1 MYITLS
7 FVSHNDG
14 LPFVDIEGI
23 CIQGWRREQDVAH
36 QSCNGGG
43 DDIDEHGGAVLGNF
57 FFLALLTMCAEF
69 SSAGAHPL
77 LAKCQP
83 PPLPRPKST
92 EGAKATKKTAKTAV
106 PADGEKKRKKEESYS
121 SYIYNGA
128 HLTRYILIF
137 LQLSNRSTLTLVS
150 PTRQWLSLKVSCERY
165 L

>member
-23 CIQGWRREQDVAH
+23 CIRGWRREQDVAH

-43 DDIDEHGGAVLGNF
+43 DDVDEHGGAVSGNF
-57 FFLALLTMCAEF
+57 FFLALLTMCAEL
-69 SSAGAHPL
+69 SSAGARPL
-77 LAKCQP
+77 LAKHRP

-92 EGAKATKKTAKTAV
+92 EGAKATKKTAKTAA

-121 SYIYNGA
+121 SYIYKGTW
-128 HLTRYILIF
+128 LTR
-137 LQLSNRSTLTLVS
+137 
-150 PTRQWLSLKVSCERY
+150 
-165 L
+165 